1 MSKDD
6 IKSKVTA
13 ALKLYYDATEKDIRR
28 FWSMQERNIDGVM
41 MFGATEC
48 RLMCNMGIPAYTEN
62 LTNWKKVIEYLTPIG
77 EKMILWKSKNEQNRP
92 VFRRL

>member
-13 ALKLYYDATEKDIRR
+13 ALKLYYGVTEKHISR

-41 MFGATEC
+41 MFGAIEC

-62 LTNWKKVIEYLTPIG
+62 LTNWEKVIEYLTPIG
-77 EKMILWKSKNEQNRP
+77 EKMAIIHNNSKLIL
-92 VFRRL
+92 